1 MLVVSSPV
9 IPPLASSDVSYRYV
23 RSDRES
29 IVCRWVIRGDLI
41 ATLETEYPVSHR
53 IPPEYS
59 GRINV
64 VVGMGMG
71 MGCVGLSMVLR
82 SDLIFRW
89 DRMYQSKI
97 LRDSDSECVRVRV
110 RVLPLTVLREH

>member
-1 MLVVSSPV
+1 M
-9 IPPLASSDVSYRYV
+9 IPPLASSDVSYRHV
-23 RSDRES
+23 SSDRES
-29 IVCRWVIRGDLI
+29 IVWRWVIRGDLI
-41 ATLETEYPVSHR
+41 AIFETEYPVSHR

-89 DRMYQSKI
+89 DRTVDDPPR
-97 LRDSDSECVRVRV
+97 LRLRMRTGTGVGAPIDSAS
-110 RVLPLTVLREH
+110 